1 MQWLACPLSGSIGSS
16 PPFAVTYPAGS
27 ARFAVT
33 DLACCAVA
41 DPSPSRCAC
50 SDPAI
55 VQSLIRP
62 AEQSLTQPA
71 GYSLIRPTV
80 ERRPGLLQE
89 GRAMLLAV
97 PLAVLGLAAGRAGR
111 STGHA
116 VCRAAGRAALV
127 VPLAGPAVP
136 LAMLF
141 AVPLAGPLA
150 CHLPGWASL
159 WPHSQATFEKPWNF

>member
-41 DPSPSRCAC
+41 DPSPGRCAC

-97 PLAVLGLAAGRAGR
+97 PLAVLGLAAGRA
-111 STGHA
+111 
-116 VCRAAGRAALV
+116 ALV
-127 VPLAGPAVP
+127 APLAGPAVP